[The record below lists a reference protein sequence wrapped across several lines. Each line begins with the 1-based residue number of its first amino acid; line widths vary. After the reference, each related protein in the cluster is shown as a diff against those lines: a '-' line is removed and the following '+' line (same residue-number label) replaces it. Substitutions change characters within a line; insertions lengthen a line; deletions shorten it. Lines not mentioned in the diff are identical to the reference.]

1 MSDPRL
7 SSPAERQAMQTSTG
21 TSPRQQAW
29 ALKAVLC
36 VAALLIYPWLA
47 TPFFVFQIGAQTLVL
62 GTIALSL
69 TFLAGY
75 GGMVSLSQMTVAG
88 VAAYTVAIVGTS
100 SVTEISLGW
109 TPWLTVTLA
118 LVASTLMALL
128 IGALSIRT
136 EGIRTIMISL
146 AIGVA
151 FFYLTQQNHA
161 LFNGFQG
168 FSTVT
173 PPMVLGLDAS
183 QPFVFYH
190 LALAVALLAVLGVIY
205 IVRSPFGVGL
215 QGVRDNPRRM
225 ASLGF
230 NVTAHRLL
238 AHAIAGL
245 IAGAGGVLFVYY
257 NQRVSPDSISTGA
270 LINVLVIAVLGGM
283 RHPIGPYIG
292 AALFVLLGNFA
303 IDFVDRERF
312 NLLIGGVFLLI
323 VLFSPDG
330 LLGLWERLRNAL
342 RPVAQRGQ
350 GPGASR

>member
-7 SSPAERQAMQTSTG
+7 AGPAEGKGITSLAG
-21 TSPRQQAW
+21 PSSSHQAW
-29 ALKAVLC
+29 ALKTVLLL
-36 VAALLIYPWLA
+36 AALLIYPWLA
-47 TPFFVFQIGAQTLVL
+47 SPFFVFQIGAQTLVL

-100 SVTEISLGW
+100 SVSEISLGW
-109 TPWLTVTLA
+109 APWLAVIVS

-151 FFYLTQQNHA
+151 FFYLTQQNHT

-168 FSTVT
+168 FSGVSA
-173 PPMVLGLDAS
+173 PMIFSLDAS
-183 QPFVFYH
+183 EPRVFYH
-190 LALAVALLAVLGVIY
+190 LALLVSVMAVLAVIY

-230 NVTAHRLL
+230 DVTAHRLL
-238 AHAIAGL
+238 AHAVAGL
-245 IAGAGGVLFVYY
+245 IAGVGGVLFVYY
-257 NQRVSPDSISTGA
+257 NQRVSPDSISTGS

-312 NLLIGGVFLLI
+312 NLLIGSVFLLI

-330 LLGLWERLRNAL
+330 LLGLWERVRNAL

-350 GPGASR
+350 GPGVSR